1 MSAEKEEELKKHL
14 SWCVDEIVLG
24 LKSKKPNS
32 KQFGECAKILKV
44 LTSSKAPVVKKRQ
57 LMRQTFG
64 DYRKKID
71 AEERKWE
78 QELLKITKLQGFNSK
93 ARPTGTKYRLSTS
106 KSLHRTALIKLTALK
121 LTTADHQFY
130 LFNFQL
136 NES

>member
-32 KQFGECAKILKV
+32 KQFDECAKILKV

-71 AEERKWE
+71 GEERKWE
-78 QELLKITKLQGFNSK
+78 KDLLRITKLQGFNSK
-93 ARPTGTKYRLSTS
+93 ARPKGTKYRFSAS
-106 KSLHRTALIKLTALK
+106 KSLHCTTLKKLTALK
-121 LTTADHQFY
+121 LNTINNQFY

-136 NES
+136 VES